1 MTNYYKYL
9 PVSEEDES
17 WGLTVL
23 NTGCTRLLPGDVY
36 PLKSHPAH
44 HYFNWNKGR
53 VLHEYQVI
61 YITKGQGMFESDSA
75 GARTITAGT
84 VILLCPDERHRYKP
98 DPKTG
103 WDEYWVGF
111 TGKIINNLYS
121 KKFFDPAQPD
131 LPVGFH
137 ESLLHIFLEIIDKTK
152 EEKAGYQPLIAG
164 AVLHLLGHIYSA
176 SQQHKFEGPDIDLVN
191 KARLLFRSN
200 IDQDISPVDVANEL
214 QISYSRFRKIFKE
227 YTGLAPG
234 QFQIQLKIHKAKEL
248 LLDPARSVKEIAYA
262 LNFESNFYFSKLF
275 KEKTGM
281 TPLAFRKQSGVDSRE
296 PGAEGESGVGS
307 R

>member
-1 MTNYYKYL
+1 MVNYYKYL

-23 NTGCTRLLPGDVY
+23 NAGCTHIVPGMPY
-36 PLKSHPAH
+36 PYKGHPSH

-61 YITKGQGMFESDSA
+61 YITNGQGIFESES
-75 GARTITAGT
+75 GGTRSITAGT
-84 VILLCPDERHRYKP
+84 AILLFPDERHRYKP
-98 DPKTG
+98 DEHTG

-111 TGKIINNLYS
+111 TGKIINNLYA
-121 KKFFDPAQPD
+121 KKFFDPAHPD
-131 LPVGFH
+131 LSVGFN
-137 ESLLHIFLEIIDKTK
+137 EPLLHIFQEIIDKTK

-164 AVLHLLGHIYSA
+164 AVLHLLGHIFSA
-176 SQQHKFEGPDIDLVN
+176 SQQDKFEGQDIAGLVN

-200 IDQDISPVDVANEL
+200 IDQHISPADVANEL

-248 LLDPARSVKEIAYA
+248 LLDPSRSIKEIAYS

-281 TPLAFRKQSGVDSRE
+281 TPLAFRKQAK
-296 PGAEGESGVGS
+296 GAL
-307 R
+307 